1 MSYGLRREYGG
12 VWQTP
17 GRVHDDAH
25 KDWSQLWAPVHR
37 KATRDGDEVDLLDEL
52 ARGSELLLGGALP
65 PWLVEVLR

>member
-1 MSYGLRREYGG
+1 MSCGPRREDGS
-12 VWQTP
+12 VWQEP

-37 KATRDGDEVDLLDEL
+37 KARRDGDEVDLVDEL